1 MKEEKYDSELDTRT
15 HIETVCSLIEGPM
28 TDLSMRRFS
37 HDKSKLES
45 PEKEVFDK
53 VTPKLKNLT
62 YGSDEYKLSLA
73 DMGPALN
80 HHYQNNRHHPEH
92 FDNGINGMTLVDLI
106 EMICDWKAATL
117 RHTDGDI
124 VRSLEVNKERFGIS
138 DQLET
143 ILMNTVKDYFI
154 D

>member
-1 MKEEKYDSELDTRT
+1 MEENYDSALDTLT
-15 HIETVCSLIEGPM
+15 HIENVCSLMDGLVN
-28 TDLSMRRFS
+28 DLSMRRFR
-37 HDKSKLES
+37 HDASKLES
-45 PEKEVFDK
+45 PEKEVFDE
-53 VTPKLKNLT
+53 VTPRLKGLT

-92 FDNGINGMTLVDLI
+92 FENGINGMTLVDLV

-143 ILMNTVKDYFI
+143 ILMNTVKEYFTE
-154 D
+154 